1 MKIAVISD
9 IHGNM
14 SYLSKAKEI
23 IDSEKIN
30 IVICCGDVQTEEVFY
45 ELDSWEQKVYLVL
58 GNADLELGFK
68 LEKGL
73 IYPEKLE
80 YFKDFGVLNL
90 EKKKIAFTHY
100 DFYAKKLVT
109 EGKYDIIF
117 YGHTHTPW
125 EEKFHLHKVEPC
137 ATLLNPGEITAQ
149 FGKSTF
155 AIYDLTKMKAKLI
168 LLN

>member
-14 SYLSKAKEI
+14 AYLAKAKKI
-23 IDSEKIN
+23 IDNKKIK
-30 IVICCGDVQTEEVFY
+30 IVICCGDVQTEEVFH
-45 ELDSWEQKVYLVL
+45 ELDSWPQKIYLTL
-58 GNADLELGFK
+58 GNADLELEYK

-80 YFKDFGVLNL
+80 YFRDFGVVNL
-90 EKKKIAFTHY
+90 AGKKIAFTHY

-109 EGKYDIIF
+109 ESKYDIIF

-125 EEKFHLHKVEPC
+125 EEKFNDSILI
-137 ATLLNPGEITAQ
+137 NPGEITAQ
-149 FGKSTF
+149 FGKPTF
-155 AIYDLTKMKAKLI
+155 AIYDLVKMKARLV
-168 LLN
+168 LLV

>member
-30 IVICCGDVQTEEVFY
+30 IVICCGDVQTEEIFH
-45 ELDSWEQKVYLVL
+45 ELDSWPQKVYLTL
-58 GNADLELGFK
+58 GNADLELVKK
-68 LEKGL
+68 LESGL

-80 YFKDFGVLNL
+80 YFKDFGVVNL
-90 EKKKIAFTHY
+90 AGKKIAFTHY

-109 EGKYDIIF
+109 EGKYNLIF

-125 EEKFHLHKVEPC
+125 EEKIGQ
-137 ATLLNPGEITAQ
+137 TILLNPGEITAQ
-149 FGKSTF
+149 FGKPTF
-155 AIYDLTKMKAKLI
+155 AIYDLAKMKAKLV
-168 LLN
+168 LLV